1 MIGEG
6 FNWEEI
12 KLTEKTGRRVHEDI
26 FIAKKNDR
34 AFAVQ
39 IRPSVLEEAG
49 LKKGDS
55 CKLYTS
61 GKTIFMIKKEKGE
74 TLITSDSNYG
84 RFGGRQA
91 AIELKAKSGATEFE
105 VLEAGEGSI
114 VFRAVR

>member
-6 FNWEEI
+6 FEWKEVKI
-12 KLTEKTGRRVHEDI
+12 TGRTGRKTHGDI
-26 FIAKKNDR
+26 YIAQLNNR
-34 AFAVQ
+34 ANAVM

-49 LKKGDS
+49 LAKGDS

-74 TLITSDSNYG
+74 TRITSTGNCG

-114 VFRAVR
+114 VFSTVE